1 MPPQTLALPKLKADT
16 TAIVTEIIN
25 YMKATLTTTGKSFSS
40 TALSEWQP
48 KLEVSVFTRLVLGG
62 NWATDKANVL
72 AVAGDMA
79 LISGIISASSAT
91 VTKARVHAAYRAV
104 KEHVKCPSVGQGG
117 GRWCNFDI

>member
-1 MPPQTLALPKLKADT
+1 MPPTLALSKLKTET
-16 TAIVTEIIN
+16 TAIVTEIVSH
-25 YMKATLTTTGKSFSS
+25 MKATLTTSGKSFSS
-40 TALSEWQP
+40 TALNEWQP
-48 KLEVSVFTRLVLGG
+48 KLHASVFTRLVLGG
-62 NWATDKANVL
+62 DWPADKANVL

-104 KEHVKCPSVGQGG
+104 KEHVKCPSAGSGS